1 MLIKTLNGWNL
12 AEYTVR
18 YTQRGEEIEQIVG
31 EEGKEWWLDFA
42 DKWDHT
48 QIIEFTDL
56 HYTPE
61 QVARLEEIQEI
72 GEGYME
78 ACSDYVLNGNIP
90 DAEPFETMKLKQ
102 LLADLT
108 EVVLLGGAQ

>member
-1 MLIKTLNGWNL
+1 MLIKTLSGWKL
-12 AEYTVR
+12 AEHTVR
-18 YTQRGEEIEQIVG
+18 YIQKGEEIEQVVG
-31 EEGKEWWLDFA
+31 EEGKEWLLDFA
-42 DKWDHT
+42 EKWEHT

-56 HYTPE
+56 HYTSE
-61 QVARLEEIQEI
+61 QLTRLEEIQGI

-90 DAEPFETMKLKQ
+90 DVEPFEGRKIKQ

-108 EVVLLGGAQ
+108 EVVLMGGM

>member
-1 MLIKTLNGWNL
+1 MLIKTLNGWRL
-12 AEYTVR
+12 AEHTVR
-18 YTQRGEEIEQIVG
+18 YIQKSEEIEQVVG

-42 DKWDHT
+42 GKWEHT

-56 HYTPE
+56 YYTPE
-61 QVARLEEIQEI
+61 QLARLEEIQEI

-90 DAEPFETMKLKQ
+90 DAVPFEGRKIKQ
-102 LLADLT
+102 LLTDLT
-108 EVVLLGGAQ
+108 EAVLMGGM

>member
-1 MLIKTLNGWNL
+1 MLIKTLSGWKL
-12 AEYTVR
+12 AEHTVR
-18 YTQRGEEIEQIVG
+18 YIQKGEEIEQVVG

-42 DKWDHT
+42 EKWEHT

-56 HYTPE
+56 HYTSE
-61 QVARLEEIQEI
+61 QLTRLEEIQGI

-78 ACSDYVLNGNIP
+78 ACSDYVLNGKIP
-90 DAEPFETMKLKQ
+90 DVEPFEGRKIKQ

-108 EVVLLGGAQ
+108 EVVLMGGM

>member
-1 MLIKTLNGWNL
+1 MLIKTLNGWRL
-12 AEYTVR
+12 AEHTVR
-18 YTQRGEEIEQIVG
+18 YIQKSEEIEQVVG

-42 DKWDHT
+42 EKWEHT

-56 HYTPE
+56 HYTSE
-61 QVARLEEIQEI
+61 QLTRLEEIQGI

-90 DAEPFETMKLKQ
+90 DVEPFEGRKIKQ

-108 EVVLLGGAQ
+108 EVVLIGGM